1 MSQRRF
7 PEVGKCRTCQCPC
20 SGPATDLYQDSFRGQ
35 TYGEILRV
43 KLSVELPNLP
53 DASCT
58 ICIRCA
64 KLIES
69 IDAFVRQCKQ
79 TNDLLEQATVPAE
92 PPVDEQKTELVQMDQ
107 RAAQNTSQTT
117 CYLEMDCDEDDE
129 DFNGF
134 SNDDE
139 TEDVPA
145 NPKPSPQGTDSPFK
159 EAVVKQE
166 LDAKDSEDDG
176 DLDDDDA
183 EDGHEENLFAS
194 EISAPRIPIPRGP
207 KKAWTNEHIKLLLIE
222 AQKYRLSN
230 GKIDHTMVHLALQ
243 KNPEIAIHSREG
255 VKAKLHYVK
264 RLVKK
269 PGMPKIR
276 NKVYEREAL
285 NLFGGEL

>member
-1 MSQRRF
+1 MAQRRF

-20 SGPATDLYQDSFRGQ
+20 SGPATDLYQDSFKEQ

-53 DASCT
+53 GASST
-58 ICIRCA
+58 ICTRCT

-69 IDAFVRQCKQ
+69 IDAFVRQCQQ
-79 TNDLLEQATVPAE
+79 TNDLLVQVTE
-92 PPVDEQKTELVQMDQ
+92 PPAVDRKAESVEMDQ
-107 RAAQNTSQTT
+107 PVAKNTSPTT
-117 CYLEMDCDEDDE
+117 CYLEMDCDEDDS

-139 TEDVPA
+139 TKDVPTKLES
-145 NPKPSPQGTDSPFK
+145 NTQDIEEP
-159 EAVVKQE
+159 VVKQE
-166 LDAKDSEDDG
+166 MDS
-176 DLDDDDA
+176 DDDVDF
-183 EDGHEENLFAS
+183 EDGGHEENLFAS
-194 EISAPRIPIPRGP
+194 EISAPKIPIPRGP
-207 KKAWTNEHIKLLLIE
+207 KKAWKHEHIKLLLIE
-222 AQKYRLSN
+222 ALKCRSSN
-230 GKIDHTMVHLALQ
+230 GKIDNTMVHLALQ
-243 KNPEIAIHSREG
+243 KHPEIAIHSREG

-285 NLFGGEL
+285 ELFGEDVKL